1 MKYSNAS
8 THNAHGQGLVSSQTR
23 ALGLGLA
30 VGLASLL
37 ACAAAW
43 GQDDPLQQR
52 RQELRSTVRQQGAD
66 GVATV
71 NYNKQANSGTDSKV
85 AGPVNLRHLTAEER
99 SELRRQLARDLR
111 AQRGPGNTPQ

>member
-1 MKYSNAS
+1 MKYSNAL
-8 THNAHGQGLVSSQTR
+8 AHTAHRQGLANSRAR
-23 ALGLGLA
+23 ALGLGVT

-43 GQDDPLQQR
+43 GQDDPVQQR
-52 RQELRSTVRQQGAD
+52 RQELRSTVRQQRAD

-71 NYNKQANSGTDSKV
+71 NYNKQASSGTDSKA

-99 SELRRQLARDLR
+99 TELRRQLARDLR
-111 AQRGPGNTPQ
+111 AQRSPGNASQ